1 MLKPFHSVS
10 VNPYN
15 GKGELFVLFA
25 GHGQTAPR
33 HEVGPQMLDYYLI
46 HTVES
51 GKGRFS
57 CLGKEYELG
66 PGDTFVIFPGEV
78 VTYASD
84 TREPWRY
91 RWIGFKGSSADDLLI
106 RLGITAQRPV
116 VHAAGLSRLPVFLRR
131 AERALREAGP
141 ACDLE
146 AEGELRLLLGKLAAH
161 ADVPRRRGEETDAG
175 RQQVDRAVRWLQLQ
189 YAQPVTIE
197 QLAQHMGYHRTYL
210 SKLFRQH
217 TGLTPTQ
224 FLLKIR
230 MERAKLL
237 MTEGSTIE
245 QIAYSVGFSDPLY
258 FSKQFKKWFG
268 CTPSEYRTKHGRL
281 AYDCS
286 R

>member
-1 MLKPFHSVS
+1 
-10 VNPYN
+10 
-15 GKGELFVLFA
+15 
-25 GHGQTAPR
+25 
-33 HEVGPQMLDYYLI
+33 
-46 HTVES
+46 
-51 GKGRFS
+51 
-57 CLGKEYELG
+57 
-66 PGDTFVIFPGEV
+66 
-78 VTYASD
+78 
-84 TREPWRY
+84 
-91 RWIGFKGSSADDLLI
+91 DL
-106 RLGITAQRPV
+106 Q
-116 VHAAGLSRLPVFLRR
+116 
-131 AERALREAGP
+131 
-141 ACDLE
+141 
-146 AEGELRLLLGKLAAH
+146 AEGELRLLLARLASH

-175 RQQVDRAVRWLQLQ
+175 RRQIDRAVRWLQLQ

-268 CTPSEYRTKHGRL
+268 CTPSEYRVKHGRL